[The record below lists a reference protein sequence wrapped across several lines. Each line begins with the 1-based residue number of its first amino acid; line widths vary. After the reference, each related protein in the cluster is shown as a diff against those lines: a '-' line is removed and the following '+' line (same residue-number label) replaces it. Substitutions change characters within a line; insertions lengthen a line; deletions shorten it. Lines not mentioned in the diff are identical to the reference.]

1 MMDFFS
7 YLSGDYK
14 PLSFDTRTILVM
26 NSKGGSGK
34 TTLATN
40 LASYY
45 ATKKFPVVLADFDP
59 QGSSM
64 AWLEA
69 RPEERAP
76 IRGLAAWRD
85 GLRVPKP
92 TRVAILDVPSG
103 LHHRQLAKVLAHAHT
118 VIVPVLPSPIDIRAA
133 GDFID
138 ELLAAHA
145 RAGLRSKLAV
155 VANRAR
161 ENTHAYQHLEAFL
174 SGLTLPFLATLREH
188 SNYLTAAERGIGL
201 FEMAPSAV
209 ATDLEQWQPLV
220 RWLHSKRSLPTP
232 AG

>member
-1 MMDFFS
+1 MDFFS

-14 PLSFDTRTILVM
+14 SLTFDTRCIMVM

-69 RPEERAP
+69 RPAERP
-76 IRGLAAWRD
+76 TIDGLAAWRD

-103 LHHRQLAKVLAHAHT
+103 LHHRQLTKVLRHAHT
-118 VIVPVLPSPIDIRAA
+118 VIIPVLPSPIDIRAA
-133 GDFID
+133 GDFVD
-138 ELLAAHA
+138 ELLQTHA

-161 ENTHAYQHLEAFL
+161 ENTHAYEHLETFL
-174 SGLTLPFLATLREH
+174 SGLTLPFLTTLRES
-188 SNYLTAAERGIGL
+188 SNYLSAAERGLGL

-209 ATDLEQWQPLV
+209 EPDLKQWNPLLK
-220 RWLHSKRSLPTP
+220 WLHSRRSLPT
-232 AG
+232 AR

>member
-1 MMDFFS
+1 MDFFT

-14 PLSFDTRTILVM
+14 PLSFDTRSILVM

-45 ATKKFPVVLADFDP
+45 ATKKFPVVLVDFDP

-69 RPEERAP
+69 RAEGRPP
-76 IRGLAAWRD
+76 IRGLAAWRE

-103 LHHRQLAKVLAHAHT
+103 LHHRQLTKVLKHAHT
-118 VIVPVLPSPIDIRAA
+118 VIIPVLPSPIDIRAA

-138 ELLAAHA
+138 ELLQAHD

-155 VANRAR
+155 VANRVR
-161 ENTHAYQHLEAFL
+161 ENTHAYEHLEAFL
-174 SGLTLPFLATLREH
+174 SGLTLPFITTLREH
-188 SNYLTAAERGIGL
+188 SNYLSAAERGLGL

-209 ATDLEQWQPLV
+209 ETDLKQWKPLLT
-220 RWLHSKRSLPTP
+220 WLHSRRSLPT
-232 AG
+232 AR

>member
-1 MMDFFS
+1 MDFFS

-14 PLSFDTRTILVM
+14 PLTSDIRCILVM

-45 ATKKFPVVLADFDP
+45 ATKKFPVVLVDFDP

-64 AWLEA
+64 AWLDA
-69 RPEERAP
+69 RPAERPP
-76 IRGLAAWRD
+76 IRGLAAWRAAA
-85 GLRVPKP
+85 RVPKP

-103 LHHRQLAKVLAHAHT
+103 LHHRPLAKVLKHAHT
-118 VIVPVLPSPIDIRAA
+118 VIIPVLPSPMDIRAG

-138 ELLAAHA
+138 ELLQVHA
-145 RAGLRSKLAV
+145 KAGLRSKLAV
-155 VANRAR
+155 VANRVR
-161 ENTHAYQHLEAFL
+161 ENTHAYDHLDAFL
-174 SGLTLPFLATLREH
+174 SGLTLPFITTLREH
-188 SNYLTAAERGIGL
+188 SNYLTTTERGIGL

-209 ATDLEQWQPLV
+209 EADLEQWKPLLK
-220 RWLHSKRSLPTP
+220 WLHSRRSLPT
-232 AG
+232 AR